1 MATAQEVQVLFITPL
16 EAVLGEPRWKGID
29 PIAFYEALTEDLVQF
44 STVALTNA
52 MRTLRREKKSFPMI
66 NECVDA
72 CWSAKGVLT
81 QEKLVEG
88 PRYQKAESPWNWETY
103 IKALRLVRTNQ
114 LMAHT
119 ADRNGW
125 LCRLI
130 EFAESEHRLPTDR
143 EIHRLIEKS
152 MESERKCE
160 VPGNQMLTDSLS
172 KLRKAMLD
180 RAHRDVFRDGD
191 PVRRTA

>member
-1 MATAQEVQVLFITPL
+1 MATAQEVRELFITPL

-44 STVALTNA
+44 SAVALSDA
-52 MRTLRREKKSFPMI
+52 MRTLRRDKKTFPMI
-66 NECVDA
+66 KECVDA
-72 CWSAKGVLT
+72 CWAAKGVLSP
-81 QEKLVEG
+81 EKLVEA
-88 PRYQKAESPWNWETY
+88 PRWQKAESPYNWETY
-103 IKALRLVRTNQ
+103 VKALRLVRTNQ
-114 LMAHT
+114 VMAHT

-130 EFAESEHRLPTDR
+130 EFAESEKRLPEGR

-160 VPGNQMLTDSLS
+160 VPGSPMLTNSLT

-180 RAHRDVFRDGD
+180 RAHHDVFRDSD